1 MKNFTVRMSDGRE
14 YLLRGER
21 MKDILDLI
29 GMARLTNSGFLDVR
43 IQDTYKYVTIN
54 VEQIVSIEEEDDI

>member
-1 MKNFTVRMSDGRE
+1 MKDFTVRMSDGRE

>member
-1 MKNFTVRMSDGRE
+1 
-14 YLLRGER
+14 

-43 IQDTYKYVTIN
+43 IQNTYKYVTIN
-54 VEQIVSIEEEDDI
+54 VEQIVSIEEEDDF

>member
-1 MKNFTVRMSDGRE
+1 MKDFTVRMSDGRE

-29 GMARLTNSGFLDVR
+29 GMARLTHSGFLDVR
-43 IQDTYKYVTIN
+43 IQDIYKYVTIN